1 MILTEVGDKTSRQEF
16 LNVPKVLYKDDPFW
30 TCPLDVEIENIFAP
44 EKNGCFRNGEAI
56 RWILKDDQGNL
67 KGRIAAFYDKNKAF
81 HNPLPTGGIGFFEC
95 IHDQEAANLLF
106 NTAKE
111 WLGSR
116 GMEAMDGPINF
127 GENFV
132 HQGLLVEGFMQQGY
146 GMPYNFPYYKELFE
160 KYGFKTYFEMYSF
173 LDDFNI
179 PYPDRM
185 RRWGEHMWTKPEYT
199 FRHIEM
205 KNPERYLRDLVMM
218 YNKIWADFHEAYTP
232 LEYEDMNQI
241 FQEAKNMLNEKFIW
255 FAYHED
261 ERIGFLIV
269 FPDLNQV
276 FRKLKNGRL
285 TLMNILRLM
294 YYKKRAVTRGRLL
307 ISGVIPEYQ
316 RTGVVGGI
324 YLKLAGSMKAE
335 GLKEMELS
343 WVGDYNVTVN
353 RMYQQFGA
361 IKEKTHITYRCLFDP
376 HAEFQRFENLSS
388 KILRIKKKE

>member
-1 MILTEVGDKTSRQEF
+1 MNLIEVDDKSTRQAF
-16 LNVPKVLYKDDPFW
+16 LDVPKILYKEDPYW
-30 TCPLDVEIENIFAP
+30 VCPLDMEIENIFNP

-56 RWILKDDQGNL
+56 RWIMKDDKGNL
-67 KGRIAAFYDKNKAF
+67 VGRIAAFVDRNKSH
-81 HNPLPTGGIGFFEC
+81 HNPQPTGGIGFFEC
-95 IHDQEAANLLF
+95 IHDQKAANLLF
-106 NTAKE
+106 NAAKE
-111 WLGSR
+111 WLVTR

-132 HQGLLVEGFMQQGY
+132 HWGLLVEGFMQQGY

-160 KYGFKTYFEMYSF
+160 QYGFKTYFEQYSF
-173 LDDFNI
+173 LDDFSI

-205 KNPERYLRDLVMM
+205 KNPEKYLRDLVVM
-218 YNKIWADFHEAYTP
+218 YNKIWADFHESYTP
-232 LEYEDMNQI
+232 LEYQDMNQI
-241 FQEAKNMLNEKFIW
+241 FQDVKSMLNEKFIW
-255 FAYHED
+255 FAYQQE
-261 ERIGFLIV
+261 EPIGFLIV

-276 FRKLKNGRL
+276 FKRLKNGRL
-285 TLMNILRLM
+285 NLMNILRLM

-307 ISGVIPEYQ
+307 ISGVVPEFQ

-324 YLKLAGSMKAE
+324 YLKLADSMKAE

-343 WVGDYNVTVN
+343 WVGDYNITVN

-361 IKEKTHITYRCLFDP
+361 IKEKTHITYRYLFDP

-388 KILRIKKKE
+388 KILRTKKKE